1 MIHELYRVLNFFL
14 VIVLCL
20 LFSALQSVALKLAAL
35 SWLEL
40 DLLLL
45 VVVYLSLHRGFLEGS
60 LLIIMIGRV
69 AEIHSGAPTGIL
81 TACYLAV
88 FLAILFT
95 KEMFLVATTFSSI
108 ILAVAG
114 GIVWKIAFFVLAQR
128 YGILGNSWRSS
139 LEYMLPFLLS
149 LGMFARPVF
158 NLVRSLDQRTYVE
171 RESEA
176 RELTGEEF

>member
-1 MIHELYRVLNFFL
+1 MIHELYRVMNFFL

-20 LFSALQSVALKLAAL
+20 LLSALQSVALKLTAL

-45 VVVYLSLHRGFLEGS
+45 VVVYLSLHRGCLEGS
-60 LLIIMIGRV
+60 LLIVMIGRV
-69 AEIHSGAPTGIL
+69 TEIHSGAPTGIL

-114 GIVWKIAFFVLAQR
+114 GLIWKIAFFVLAQR
-128 YGILGNSWRSS
+128 YGILGNTWKSS

-149 LGMFARPVF
+149 LGMFARPIF
-158 NLVRSLDQRTYVE
+158 NLVRSLDQWTYME

>member
-1 MIHELYRVLNFFL
+1 MIHELYRALNFFL

-20 LFSALQSVALKLAAL
+20 LISALQSVVLKLTAL

-45 VVVYLSLHRGFLEGS
+45 VTVYLSLHRSFFEGAA
-60 LLIIMIGRV
+60 LIIVLGRV
-69 AEIHSGAPTGIL
+69 AEVHSGAPTGIL

-95 KEMFLVATTFSSI
+95 KELFLVATTFSSI
-108 ILAVAG
+108 MLAVAG
-114 GIVWKIAFFVLAQR
+114 GLIWKVAFLILAQR
-128 YGILGNSWRSS
+128 YGIFWNIWRSS
-139 LEYMLPFLLS
+139 LEYLLPFLLS
-149 LGMFARPVF
+149 LGIFSRPVF
-158 NLVRSLDQRTYVE
+158 HFLRLIDQRTHIE

>member
-1 MIHELYRVLNFFL
+1 MILIALIF
-14 VIVLCL
+14 C
-20 LFSALQSVALKLAAL
+20 ALQSVALKLSAL

-45 VVVYLSLHRGFLEGS
+45 VVVYISLHRGFIEGA
-60 LLIIMIGRV
+60 LLIIVIGRV
-69 AEIHSGAPTGIL
+69 AEIHSAAPAGIL

-95 KEMFLVATTFSSI
+95 KELFLVATSFSSI
-108 ILAVAG
+108 MLAVAG
-114 GIVWKIAFFVLAQR
+114 GIIWKVAFLILAQR
-128 YGILGNSWRSS
+128 YGILSNTWRSS
-139 LEYMLPFLLS
+139 LEYIFTFLLS
-149 LGMFARPVF
+149 LGMFSRPVF
-158 NLVRSLDQRTYVE
+158 HLLRSVDQWTHIE

>member
-1 MIHELYRVLNFFL
+1 MIHELYRVLNFL
-14 VIVLCL
+14 MVVLLCL
-20 LFSALQSVALKLAAL
+20 LFSALQSVALKLTAI

-45 VVVYLSLHRGFLEGS
+45 VVVYLSLHRGFLEGAF
-60 LLIIMIGRV
+60 LIIVIGRV
-69 AEIHSGAPTGIL
+69 AEIHSSAPTGIL

-114 GIVWKIAFFVLAQR
+114 GLIWKIAFLVLAQR
-128 YGILGNSWRSS
+128 YGILANSWRSS
-139 LEYMLPFLLS
+139 IEYMLPFLLS

-158 NLVRSLDQRTYVE
+158 NLMRWLDQRTYVE

>member
-1 MIHELYRVLNFFL
+1 MIHELYRALNFVL
-14 VIVLCL
+14 VIILCIL
-20 LFSALQSVALKLAAL
+20 LTAVQSVVLKLSAL

-45 VVVYLSLHRGFLEGS
+45 VSVYLSLHRSFFEGAA
-60 LLIIMIGRV
+60 LMIVIGRV
-69 AEIHSGAPTGIL
+69 AEIHSGAPAGIL

-88 FLAILFT
+88 FMAILFT

-108 ILAVAG
+108 MLAVAG
-114 GIVWKIAFFVLAQR
+114 GLIWKVAFLILAQR
-128 YGILGNSWRSS
+128 YGILGNTWRSS
-139 LEYMLPFLLS
+139 LEYSLPFLLS
-149 LGMFARPVF
+149 LGIFARPVF
-158 NLVRSLDQRTYVE
+158 HLVRSLDQWTHIE

>member
-1 MIHELYRVLNFFL
+1 MIHELYRALNFVL
-14 VIVLCL
+14 VIIACL
-20 LFSALQSVALKLAAL
+20 LITAVQSVVLKLTAL

-45 VVVYLSLHRGFLEGS
+45 VTVYLSLHRSFFEGAA
-60 LLIIMIGRV
+60 LIVILGRI

-108 ILAVAG
+108 ILAVAAG
-114 GIVWKIAFFVLAQR
+114 VVWKVAFFILAQR
-128 YGILGNSWRSS
+128 YGILANTWRNS
-139 LEYMLPFLLS
+139 LEYSLPFLLS
-149 LGMFARPVF
+149 LGIFARLVF
-158 NLVRSLDQRTYVE
+158 NSMRSLDQWTHIE

>member
-1 MIHELYRVLNFFL
+1 MIHELYRVINFAL
-14 VIVLCL
+14 VVMICL
-20 LFSALQSVALKLAAL
+20 IFCATQSVALKLAAL

-45 VVVYLSLHRGFLEGS
+45 VVVYLSLHRGFLEGA
-60 LLIIMIGRV
+60 LLIIVIGRA

-95 KEMFLVATTFSSI
+95 KELFLVATTFSSI
-108 ILAVAG
+108 MLAVAG
-114 GIVWKIAFFVLAQR
+114 GIIWKIGFLVLAQR
-128 YGILGNSWRSS
+128 YGILGNTWRSS
-139 LEYMLPFLLS
+139 LEYIFPFLLS
-149 LGMFARPVF
+149 LGMFSRPVF
-158 NLVRSLDQRTYVE
+158 HLMRSLDQWTQIE

>member
-1 MIHELYRVLNFFL
+1 MIHELYRGLNFVL
-14 VIVLCL
+14 VILLCVLIT
-20 LFSALQSVALKLAAL
+20 AMQSVVLKLSAL

-45 VVVYLSLHRGFLEGS
+45 VTVYLSLHRSFFEGAI
-60 LLIIMIGRV
+60 LIIVLGRI

-114 GIVWKIAFFVLAQR
+114 GLIWKIAFLVLAQR
-128 YGILGNSWRSS
+128 YGILANTWRSS
-139 LEYMLPFLLS
+139 IEYSLPFLLS
-149 LGMFARPVF
+149 LGIFARPVF
-158 NLVRSLDQRTYVE
+158 HMVRSLDQWTHME

>member
-1 MIHELYRVLNFFL
+1 MIHELYRGLNFVL
-14 VIVLCL
+14 VILLCVLIT
-20 LFSALQSVALKLAAL
+20 ALQSVVLKLSAL

-45 VVVYLSLHRGFLEGS
+45 VTVYLSLHRSFFEGAV
-60 LLIIMIGRV
+60 LIIVLGRI

-114 GIVWKIAFFVLAQR
+114 GVIWKIAFLVLAQR
-128 YGILGNSWRSS
+128 YGILGNTWRSS
-139 LEYMLPFLLS
+139 IEYSLPFLLS
-149 LGMFARPVF
+149 LGIFARPVF
-158 NLVRSLDQRTYVE
+158 HMVRSVDQWTHME

>member
-1 MIHELYRVLNFFL
+1 MIHELYRALNFVL
-14 VIVLCL
+14 VVILCIL
-20 LFSALQSVALKLAAL
+20 LCALQSVLLKLSAL

-45 VVVYLSLHRGFLEGS
+45 VVVFLSLHRGFLEGTA
-60 LLIIMIGRV
+60 LVIVIGRV
-69 AEIHSGAPTGIL
+69 AEIHSGALTGLL

-95 KEMFLVATTFSSI
+95 KELFLVATTFSSI
-108 ILAVAG
+108 ILAVTG
-114 GIVWKIAFFVLAQR
+114 GLIWKAAFLLLAQR
-128 YGILGNSWRSS
+128 YGILANTWRTS
-139 LEYMLPFLLS
+139 LEFLIPFLLS
-149 LGMFARPVF
+149 LGMFSRPVF
-158 NLVRSLDQRTYVE
+158 NMMRALDQWTNVE

>member
-1 MIHELYRVLNFFL
+1 MIHELYRALNFFL

-20 LFSALQSVALKLAAL
+20 LISALQSVVLKLTAL

-45 VVVYLSLHRGFLEGS
+45 VTVYLSLHRSFFEGAA
-60 LLIIMIGRV
+60 LIIVLGRV
-69 AEIHSGAPTGIL
+69 AEVHSGAPTGIL

-114 GIVWKIAFFVLAQR
+114 GLIWKVAFFILAQR
-128 YGILGNSWRSS
+128 YGILTNAWRSS
-139 LEYMLPFLLS
+139 LEYSLPFLLS
-149 LGMFARPVF
+149 LGIFARPIF
-158 NLVRSLDQRTYVE
+158 HLVRSLDQWTQME

>member
-20 LFSALQSVALKLAAL
+20 LLSALQSVALKLTAL

-45 VVVYLSLHRGFLEGS
+45 VVVYLSLHRGFVEGS
-60 LLIIMIGRV
+60 LLIVMIGRV

-108 ILAVAG
+108 ILAVG
-114 GIVWKIAFFVLAQR
+114 GGVIWKIAFFVLAQR
-128 YGILGNSWRSS
+128 YGILGNTWRSS

-149 LGMFARPVF
+149 LGMFARPIF
-158 NLVRSLDQRTYVE
+158 NLVRSLDQWTYVE

>member
-14 VIVLCL
+14 VLLISVVLT
-20 LFSALQSVALKLAAL
+20 AVQSVLLKLPPVA
-35 SWLEL
+35 WLEL

-45 VVVYLSLHRGFLEGS
+45 VVVYLSLHRGFMEGA
-60 LLIIMIGRV
+60 LLIIVIGRI
-69 AEIHSGAPTGIL
+69 AEVHSGAPTGIL

-108 ILAVAG
+108 ILAVTG
-114 GIVWKIAFFVLAQR
+114 GLIWKVAFLVLAQR
-128 YGILGNSWRSS
+128 YGILGNVWRAS
-139 LEYMLPFLLS
+139 LEYMLPFQLA
-149 LGMFARPVF
+149 LGVFARPVF
-158 NLVRSLDQRTYVE
+158 HLMRTLDQRTHVE

>member
-1 MIHELYRVLNFFL
+1 MIHELYRVLNFIVV
-14 VIVLCL
+14 VIVCL
-20 LFSALQSVALKLAAL
+20 LFSALQSVALKLSAL
-35 SWLEL
+35 AWLDL

-45 VVVYLSLHRGFLEGS
+45 VVVYLSLHRGFLEGVM
-60 LLIIMIGRV
+60 LILVIGRV
-69 AEIHSGAPTGIL
+69 AELHSGAPTGIL

-95 KEMFLVATTFSSI
+95 KELFLVASSFSSI

-114 GIVWKIAFFVLAQR
+114 GAIWKIAFLLLAQR
-128 YGILGNSWRSS
+128 YGLLSNAWRSS

-149 LGMFARPVF
+149 LGIFSRPVF
-158 NLVRSLDQRTYVE
+158 EAIRAIDQWTHME

>member
-1 MIHELYRVLNFFL
+1 MIHEIYRAANFLLVVL
-14 VIVLCL
+14 LCL
-20 LFSALQSVALKLAAL
+20 IFSALQSVVLKLSAL

-45 VVVYLSLHRGFLEGS
+45 VVVFLSLHRGFMEGAC
-60 LLIIMIGRV
+60 LILVIGRV

-81 TACYLAV
+81 TACYLSV

-95 KEMFLVATTFSSI
+95 KELFLVATTFSSI

-114 GIVWKIAFFVLAQR
+114 GLIWKVSFLILAQR
-128 YGILGNSWRSS
+128 YGILGNTWRSS
-139 LEYMLPFLLS
+139 LEYLAPFLLS
-149 LGMFARPVF
+149 LGMFSRPVF
-158 NLVRSLDQRTYVE
+158 HLMRSLDQWTHVE

>member
-1 MIHELYRVLNFFL
+1 MIHELYRVLNFVL

-20 LFSALQSVALKLAAL
+20 LLSALQSVALKLTAL

-45 VVVYLSLHRGFLEGS
+45 VVVYLSLHRGFVEGS
-60 LLIIMIGRV
+60 LLIVLIGRV
-69 AEIHSGAPTGIL
+69 AEVHSGAPTGIL

-108 ILAVAG
+108 ILAVGG
-114 GIVWKIAFFVLAQR
+114 GIIWKIAFLVLAQR
-128 YGILGNSWRSS
+128 YGILGNTWKSS

-149 LGMFARPVF
+149 LGMFARPIF
-158 NLVRSLDQRTYVE
+158 NLVRSLDQWTYVE

>member
-1 MIHELYRVLNFFL
+1 MIQEVYRAINFLSVILLSL
-14 VIVLCL
+14 VFC
-20 LFSALQSVALKLAAL
+20 AWQSVALKLSGLA
-35 SWLEL
+35 WLEL

-45 VVVYLSLHRGFLEGS
+45 MVVYLSLHRGFFEGA
-60 LLIIMIGRV
+60 LLIITIGRV

-95 KEMFLVATTFSSI
+95 KELFLVATTFSSI

-114 GIVWKIAFFVLAQR
+114 GLVWKAAFLVLAQR
-128 YGILGNSWRSS
+128 YGILANTWRSS
-139 LEYMLPFLLS
+139 LEYLLPFLLS
-149 LGMFARPVF
+149 LGMFSRPVF
-158 NLVRSLDQRTYVE
+158 YLLRSIDQWTHVE

>member
-1 MIHELYRVLNFFL
+1 MIQEIYRALNFVF
-14 VIVLCL
+14 VVLLCVL
-20 LFSALQSVALKLAAL
+20 LCAVQSVALKLAAL

-45 VVVYLSLHRGFLEGS
+45 VVVFLSLHRGFLEGVA
-60 LLIIMIGRV
+60 LIIVIGRV
-69 AEIHSGAPTGIL
+69 TEVHSGAPTGLL

-95 KEMFLVATTFSSI
+95 KELFLVATTFSSI
-108 ILAVAG
+108 ILAIAG
-114 GIVWKIAFFVLAQR
+114 GLIWKISFFVLAQR
-128 YGILGNSWRSS
+128 YGILGNTWRTS
-139 LEYMLPFLLS
+139 LEYLIPFLLS
-149 LGMFARPVF
+149 LGVFSRPMF
-158 NLVRSLDQRTYVE
+158 NLMRSLDQWTHVE

>member
-1 MIHELYRVLNFFL
+1 VIHELYRVINFIL
-14 VIVLCL
+14 VTLLCIVLC
-20 LFSALQSVALKLAAL
+20 AVQSVVLKLSAL

-45 VVVYLSLHRGFLEGS
+45 VVVFLSLHRGFLEGA
-60 LLIIMIGRV
+60 LLIIVIGRV
-69 AEIHSGAPTGIL
+69 AEIHSGALTGLL

-95 KEMFLVATTFSSI
+95 KELFLVATTFSSI
-108 ILAVAG
+108 ILAVTG
-114 GIVWKIAFFVLAQR
+114 GLIWKASFLLLAQR
-128 YGILGNSWRSS
+128 YGILENVWRTS
-139 LEYMLPFLLS
+139 LEYMIPFLLS
-149 LGMFARPVF
+149 LGIFSRPIF
-158 NLVRSLDQRTYVE
+158 NIMRQIDQWTHVE

>member
-1 MIHELYRVLNFFL
+1 MIHEIYRVVNFVL
-14 VIVLCL
+14 VVVLCL
-20 LFSALQSVALKLAAL
+20 FLSALQSVALKLGAF

-45 VVVYLSLHRGFLEGS
+45 VVVYLSLHRGFMEGAV
-60 LLIIMIGRV
+60 LIIIIGRV
-69 AEIHSGAPTGIL
+69 SEIHSGAPTGIL

-108 ILAVAG
+108 ILAMAG
-114 GIVWKIAFFVLAQR
+114 GIIWKIAFLVLAQR
-128 YGILGNSWRSS
+128 YGILGNTWRSS
-139 LEYMLPFLLS
+139 IEFMIPFLLS
-149 LGMFARPVF
+149 LGVFARPIF
-158 NLVRSLDQRTYVE
+158 NLVRSLDQWTFLE
-171 RESEA
+171 RESQA